1 MSTASRIGSSLAAY
15 ASAILKNAL
24 ITTLLFMAGFAVAGV
39 PWWFLTGAVCGILNL
54 VPSLGPILSLALGLY
69 VQFLGSESWT
79 DLLWVG
85 GVWLAIQIL
94 DGFVLSP
101 RAAGKAGV
109 NPWMSIVLVLVA
121 GFVFG
126 PLGMLLAVP
135 VAAVML
141 IVFRAVRTH

>member
-1 MSTASRIGSSLAAY
+1 MNTASRIGTSLASY
-15 ASAILKNAL
+15 AGALLRNAL

-39 PWWFLTGAVCGILNL
+39 PWWFLTGLVCGLLNL
-54 VPSLGPILSLALGLY
+54 IPSLGPILSLGLGLY
-69 VQFLGSESWT
+69 VQFLGSEDWT
-79 DLLWVG
+79 ALAWVG
-85 GVWLAIQIL
+85 GIWLVIQIL

-109 NPWMSIVLVLVA
+109 NPWLSILLVLA
-121 GFVFG
+121 GGMLFG

-141 IVFRAVRTH
+141 IVFRAVRAH